1 MKYKIS
7 AKKVKLILWFALAI
21 VLDLTL
27 MQKIRIFGAKPMLT
41 YSMIA
46 SVMLLEDDFSV
57 AMIVAFTLAIV
68 CASLFMNS
76 FAVEAIFIMLASV
89 AIFSLGKKIRYI
101 PGFIICGVISAIVA
115 VIHSLLCYII
125 ADGFAA
131 IGATGN
137 ILVANAIYTFLA
149 AMLIH
154 YVMSR
159 SVYTITI
166 KKYTF

>member
-7 AKKVKLILWFALAI
+7 AKRVKLILWFALAI

-76 FAVEAIFIMLASV
+76 FAVE